1 MEGRLQDLNPIA
13 VPDPV
18 GWWPLAPGLQAVL
31 VLLALAILALAWRRW
46 RAWRDD
52 RYRREA
58 LRELAAMTDLAGLP
72 SLLKRAALSAF
83 PRDRV
88 AALHGAAW
96 HRFLDE
102 SASLDT
108 FVPRCGA
115 ALDRLAYGGGAPAA
129 DEAQA
134 LRAAARAW
142 LERHRRDA

>member
-1 MEGRLQDLNPIA
+1 MEGRLQDLNPIV

-31 VLLALAILALAWRRW
+31 VLLALAVLVLAWRRW
-46 RAWRDD
+46 LAWRDD

-102 SASLDT
+102 SAELEA

-115 ALDRLAYGGGAPAA
+115 ALDRLAYGGGAPDTDDAR
-129 DEAQA
+129 A
-134 LRAAARAW
+134 LREAARAW
-142 LERHRRDA
+142 LEQHRRDA